1 MTWRKNSF
9 ATANMGVE
17 IKRPSF
23 AQIIT
28 VVLASDL
35 SVTEMGSMTV
45 AKVRGQGLNMEMKQ

>member
-1 MTWRKNSF
+1 MIWRKNSF
-9 ATANMGVE
+9 ATANMDAE

-28 VVLASDL
+28 VVLALDL

-45 AKVRGQGLNMEMKQ
+45 ANVRGQGLNMEMKQ

>member
-1 MTWRKNSF
+1 MIWRKNSF
-9 ATANMGVE
+9 ATANMDAE

-23 AQIIT
+23 AQITT
-28 VVLASDL
+28 VVLALDF

>member
-1 MTWRKNSF
+1 MIWRKNSF
-9 ATANMGVE
+9 ATANMDAE

>member
-1 MTWRKNSF
+1 MTWRKYSF
-9 ATANMGVE
+9 TTVNMDAE

-23 AQIIT
+23 FQITT
-28 VVLASDL
+28 VVLALDL

>member
-1 MTWRKNSF
+1 MIWRKNSF
-9 ATANMGVE
+9 ATANMDAE

-28 VVLASDL
+28 VVLALDL

-45 AKVRGQGLNMEMKQ
+45 AKVRG

>member
-1 MTWRKNSF
+1 MTWCKNSF
-9 ATANMGVE
+9 ATVNKDAD

-23 AQIIT
+23 DQITT
-28 VVLASDL
+28 VVLALDL

>member
-1 MTWRKNSF
+1 MIWRKSSF
-9 ATANMGVE
+9 ATASMDAE

-28 VVLASDL
+28 VVLALDL

-45 AKVRGQGLNMEMKQ
+45 ANVRGQGLNMEMKQ